1 MHPTAPVGAQQ
12 LAPPPGEVRVVGSLD
27 SQRHQSY
34 RLTVRLTDTHNDVD
48 PAKRRSR
55 LCDVTVLLQVQVEP
69 VG

>member
-1 MHPTAPVGAQQ
+1 M
-12 LAPPPGEVRVVGSLD
+12 VGSLD